1 MVVIMDIYNRT
12 STMDLKQIRNFIV
25 LAETLNFRMAA
36 EKLHMAQPP
45 LSVSI
50 KKLEESLGVP
60 LFTRNTKEVVLTREG
75 KLLLA
80 DCQRL
85 VHLAQNIKLQA
96 DDIRQG
102 TYGKLRIGFVGT
114 ATLELIPRLIADFKA
129 HYNNIEIEFHESTSK
144 QIFSDIEDDVLDLG
158 LVRTPFTGETS
169 LIMQALEQESFVLAV
184 PRNHPLLASGKS
196 IALRAAEKYPF
207 VAYNAQSVPGLNFA
221 MNSACQQAGFS
232 PIISQSAQQ
241 ILTVLALVGSNLGI
255 ALVPSIMAKHHKN
268 KDVQFIE
275 LIDEKKVQR
284 LGLALVSKEPV
295 NPSPLYFFK
304 ETAKQLFQI

>member
-1 MVVIMDIYNRT
+1 
-12 STMDLKQIRNFIV
+12 MDLKQIRNFIV

-36 EKLHMAQPP
+36 ERLHMTQPP

-60 LFTRNTKEVVLTREG
+60 LFTRNTKEVQLTREG
-75 KLLLA
+75 KLLLD
-80 DCQRL
+80 DCKKL
-85 VHLAQNIKLQA
+85 MHLAQSIKHQA
-96 DDIRQG
+96 DEIRDG

-129 HYNNIEIEFHESTSK
+129 QYKNIEIEFHESTSK
-144 QIFSDIEDDVLDLG
+144 QIFADIEDNLLDLG
-158 LVRTPFTGETS
+158 LVRTPFLRETD
-169 LIMQALEQESFVLAV
+169 LIMQPLGQDSFVLAV
-184 PRNHPLLASGKS
+184 PRNHPLLAQGHAINLSD
-196 IALRAAEKYPF
+196 AREYPF

-255 ALVPSIMAKHHKN
+255 ALVPSIMAKHHKA
-268 KDVQFIE
+268 KDVQFLE
-275 LIDEKKVQR
+275 LLDEKKVQR
-284 LGLALVSKEPV
+284 LGLALVSKKPEK
-295 NPSPLYFFK
+295 PSPLYFFK
-304 ETAKQLFQI
+304 QTAQQLIGG

>member
-1 MVVIMDIYNRT
+1 
-12 STMDLKQIRNFIV
+12 MDLKQIRNFIV

-36 EKLHMAQPP
+36 ERLHMAQPP

-60 LFTRNTKEVVLTREG
+60 LFTRNTKEVQLTREG
-75 KLLLA
+75 KLLLD
-80 DCQRL
+80 DCKKL
-85 VHLAQNIKLQA
+85 MHLAQNIKHQA
-96 DDIRQG
+96 AEIREG

-129 HYNNIEIEFHESTSK
+129 QYKNIEIEFHESTSK
-144 QIFSDIEDDVLDLG
+144 QIFADIEDNLLDLG
-158 LVRTPFTGETS
+158 LVRTPFLRETE
-169 LIMQALEQESFVLAV
+169 LIMQPLGQDSFVLAV
-184 PRNHPLLASGKS
+184 PRNHPLLAQGHAINLSD
-196 IALRAAEKYPF
+196 AREYPF

-255 ALVPSIMAKHHKN
+255 ALVPSIMAKHHKA
-268 KDVQFIE
+268 KDVQFLE
-275 LIDEKKVQR
+275 LLDEKKVQR
-284 LGLALVSKEPV
+284 LGLALVSKKPEK
-295 NPSPLYFFK
+295 PSPLYFFK
-304 ETAKQLFQI
+304 QTAQQLIGG